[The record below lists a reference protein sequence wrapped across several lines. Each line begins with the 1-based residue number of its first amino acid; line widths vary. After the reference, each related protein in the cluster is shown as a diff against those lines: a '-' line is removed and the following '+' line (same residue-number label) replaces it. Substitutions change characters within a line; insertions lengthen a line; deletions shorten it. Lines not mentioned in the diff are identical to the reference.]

1 MSIELVAVVPYRA
14 SMWMVY
20 FLPDLSYRLTS
31 RSSSCVRLTLK
42 HTNQTH
48 QIHAL
53 FRFYATIP
61 QLVVLQ
67 LSLGVFE
74 DPYCGAVTDRMHPSY
89 ETSQRRSALMLGT
102 YLRTIARLLCSIDLE
117 SAIFMQLTTLMPFSP
132 QSSIPITIASGDEI
146 DEKDRLL
153 QRELRI
159 DFIHLG
165 IQVIASGLSFISDDD
180 DATTENDNR
189 SSVKDVLVLETAILS
204 QLIRVL
210 KGRDAST
217 RKLRASID
225 CSSVDDDA
233 RVKDIM
239 RYTLQLLG
247 NLVHRCFTA
256 QVVIHASSVNG
267 L

>member
-1 MSIELVAVVPYRA
+1 M
-14 SMWMVY
+14 
-20 FLPDLSYRLTS
+20 
-31 RSSSCVRLTLK
+31 
-42 HTNQTH
+42 
-48 QIHAL
+48 
-53 FRFYATIP
+53 
-61 QLVVLQ
+61 VLQ
-67 LSLGVFE
+67 LSLGVLE
-74 DPYCGAVTDRMHPSY
+74 DPYCGAVTDRMHPGY
-89 ETSQRRSALMLGT
+89 ETSQRRSATMLGT
-102 YLRTIARLLCSIDLE
+102 YLWTVARLLCSIDLE
-117 SAIFMQLTTLMPFSP
+117 SAIFMQSATMMPFSP

-153 QRELRI
+153 LHELRI

-180 DATTENDNR
+180 DAATENDKR
-189 SSVKDVLVLETAILS
+189 SSVKDVLVQETTILS

-239 RYTLQLLG
+239 RYSLQLLG

-256 QVVIHASSVNG
+256 QVVTHASSVNG